1 MPGANTALSALA
13 VLGVLSAGLRLV
25 FAPGIKRL
33 VGLACLEKTA
43 KNFALFIPHFELT
56 QLLTDS

>member
-33 VGLACLEKTA
+33 VGLAYLEKTA
-43 KNFALFIPHFELT
+43 KNFHCAYLILN
-56 QLLTDS
+56 

>member
-13 VLGVLSAGLRLV
+13 VLGVLSAGFRLV

-33 VGLACLEKTA
+33 VV
-43 KNFALFIPHFELT
+43 LT
-56 QLLTDS
+56 QYGSCSFVLNMISGSPQPHIIS